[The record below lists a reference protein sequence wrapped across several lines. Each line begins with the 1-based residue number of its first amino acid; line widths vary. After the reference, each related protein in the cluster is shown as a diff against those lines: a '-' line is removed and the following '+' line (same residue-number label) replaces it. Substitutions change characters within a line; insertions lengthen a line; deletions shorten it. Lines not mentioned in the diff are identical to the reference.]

1 MKEVGKKN
9 LNRDMKTEIKMKVE
23 KGTTGTMRLQQK
35 ECDHKC
41 PYRYPSETVCAHRK
55 IAFLTCVRT
64 QFLIYIN
71 KNTFFLQKTMKLLV
85 TLPKARNFASSK
97 GKKTVTSE

>member
-23 KGTTGTMRLQQK
+23 KGTTGTIRLQQK
-35 ECDHKC
+35 EGDHKC
-41 PYRYPSETVCAHRK
+41 PYRYPSETVCVHRK